1 MNRKLLE
8 QLLYEDDN
16 EKILKKIKEIDDEK
30 TLFVFS
36 YNYNWNNGFQI
47 PSVVLQNKNC
57 TLSVAL
63 MLFYNADGLDYLQ
76 NKIPNDSLPEW
87 SVFIE
92 ILYKNI
98 LEKKYDQGEISF
110 QNPLTKVQLFKLK
123 KMISIKDE
131 IFVNNIS
138 GEDGCILI

>member
-63 MLFYNADGLDYLQ
+63 MLFYNADGLNYIQ